1 MSTNYISINW
11 EQLKKDKGN
20 FGADQKR
27 RYIGGYVTEDNR
39 YLVISAANSTYGNEL
54 HKDLTKQD
62 SPIST
67 IVDNFNSDNSVIDSE
82 GTKLYIETDLNAPNK
97 RIVTVDVNNPSASN
111 WLDFIPETE
120 RFVSVHR
127 WRVYFANY
135 MKDAVSVV
143 KQYDYSGKM
152 LREIV
157 QDLQVGLVVRKRELY
172 YSFTNYT
179 TPGTTYSFKA
189 KEGNQQYIKT
199 KVDFKVKTSNQTSFY
214 TSKDGTKIPMM
225 ITYKS

>member
-1 MSTNYISINW
+1 
-11 EQLKKDKGN
+11 
-20 FGADQKR
+20 
-27 RYIGGYVTEDNR
+27 
-39 YLVISAANSTYGNEL
+39 VISAANSTYGNEL
-54 HKDLTKQD
+54 YIKDLTKQD

-120 RFVSVHR
+120 NVLSPSTGGFI
-127 WRVYFANY
+127 FANY

-152 LREIV
+152 LREMNCP
-157 QDLQVGLVVRKRELY
+157 D
-172 YSFTNYT
+172 
-179 TPGTTYSFKA
+179 
-189 KEGNQQYIKT
+189 
-199 KVDFKVKTSNQTSFY
+199 
-214 TSKDGTKIPMM
+214 
-225 ITYKS
+225 

>member
-11 EQLKKDKGN
+11 EQLKKEDKVILVP
-20 FGADQKR
+20 KR

-54 HKDLTKQD
+54 YIKDLTKQD

-120 RFVSVHR
+120 NVLSP
-127 WRVYFANY
+127 
-135 MKDAVSVV
+135 ST
-143 KQYDYSGKM
+143 GG
-152 LREIV
+152 
-157 QDLQVGLVVRKRELY
+157 GLFL
-172 YSFTNYT
+172 
-179 TPGTTYSFKA
+179 P
-189 KEGNQQYIKT
+189 I
-199 KVDFKVKTSNQTSFY
+199 
-214 TSKDGTKIPMM
+214 I
-225 ITYKS
+225 